1 VVYKIYF
8 VIIYHKFFVKSLVI
22 LKMGF
27 FISSYPL
34 HGIQLQNVYV
44 SIKGR
49 YSIQNSSFA
58 YGMSKR
64 YQIYADYWFSVGKN
78 QPTVQC
84 NSIMINTDDLPAH
97 EPVYSMIYENIKKN
111 IDPQYSTPEQTLT
124 FTDD

>member
-1 VVYKIYF
+1 
-8 VIIYHKFFVKSLVI
+8 
-22 LKMGF
+22 MGF

-34 HGIQLQNVYV
+34 LGIQLQNVYV

-64 YQIYADYWFSVGKN
+64 YQIYADYWFSVGKD

-84 NSIMINTDDLPAH
+84 NSIMINTDDLPAG
-97 EPVYSMIYENIKKN
+97 PVYSMIYENIKKN